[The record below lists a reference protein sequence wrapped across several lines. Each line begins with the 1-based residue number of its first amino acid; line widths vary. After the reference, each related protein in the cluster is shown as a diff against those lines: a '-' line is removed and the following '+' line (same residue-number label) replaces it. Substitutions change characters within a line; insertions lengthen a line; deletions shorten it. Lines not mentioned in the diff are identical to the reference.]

1 MEIKIEITELELQTL
16 ESTIEEHEDTLGM
29 MSEDEDI
36 KQRKKE
42 VKILKGLFKKIKNNL
57 NSQK

>member
-1 MEIKIEITELELQTL
+1 MQIKIEITDLELQTL
-16 ESTIEEHEDTLGM
+16 ESSIEEHEDTLGM
-29 MSEDEDI
+29 MSEYEDI

-57 NSQK
+57 NSQN